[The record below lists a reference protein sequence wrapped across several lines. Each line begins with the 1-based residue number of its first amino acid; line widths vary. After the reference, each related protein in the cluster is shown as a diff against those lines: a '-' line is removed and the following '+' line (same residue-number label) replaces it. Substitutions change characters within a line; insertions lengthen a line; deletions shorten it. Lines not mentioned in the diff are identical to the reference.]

1 MWLLEKSVRDA
12 IEAAT
17 RSGYVPNAVQ
27 EADFSARLFQSTA
40 DGGSRILTIAGD
52 QAEIAIKGVLTGSPN
67 FFAMLFGG
75 GNTTYGEINA
85 AIAAAEA
92 DPTVKGINYAID
104 SPGGEF
110 DGMFSTIE
118 TMRRVTKPTKAIGV
132 NKVASAAYAIAT
144 QADTIEAENAATR
157 FGSVGVVGTFV
168 LDEQVVEITSSN
180 APKKRPDV
188 TTAEGRAVVVEQLDA
203 MERVF
208 MDAIASGRKTTVEKI
223 IADFGQGATVL
234 AGEALSRG
242 MIDAVAKP
250 ALAVVKAAKPNT
262 APGGNRSKT
271 AMDLKELKAQ
281 HPETYAAAVQEG
293 INQERDR
300 VSAHLVMG
308 EASGDMKTA
317 VGAVKDG
324 SNMTA
329 TLQAQYLA
337 AGMNRADRS
346 ARVDDEK
353 AAADALAAAEK
364 GKGSEKADP
373 KEAFAALVLE
383 QMGEVNHA

>member
-1 MWLLEKSVRDA
+1 MWLLEKSVRDS
-12 IEAAT
+12 IESAM
-17 RSGYVPNAVQ
+17 RSGFKPNAQQ
-27 EADFSARLFQSTA
+27 EADFSARLFQSQA
-40 DGGSRILTIAGD
+40 DGGSRILSVAGD
-52 QAEIAIKGVLTGSPN
+52 QAEIEIKGALTSAPN
-67 FFAMLFGG
+67 FFAALFGG

-92 DPTVKGINYAID
+92 NPEVKKIAYAID

-118 TMRRVTKPTKAIGV
+118 AMRRVTKPTKVIGI
-132 NKVASAAYAIAT
+132 NKVASAAFAIAS

-157 FGSVGVVGTFV
+157 FGSVGVVAGFFV
-168 LDEQVVEITSSN
+168 DESVVEITSSN

-188 TTAEGRAVVVEQLDA
+188 TTPEGKAVVVEQLDA

-208 MDAIASGRKTTVEKI
+208 MEAIATGRKTTVDKI
-223 IADFGQGATVL
+223 IANYGQGATVL

-242 MIDAVAKP
+242 MIDSVAKP

-293 INQERDR
+293 ISQERDR

-308 EASGDMKTA
+308 DASGDMKTA
-317 VGAVKDG
+317 IGAIKDG
-324 SNMTA
+324 SQMTA
-329 TLQAQYLA
+329 TLSATYLA
-337 AGMNRADRS
+337 AGMNRSDRNARAAD
-346 ARVDDEK
+346 ETTI
-353 AAADALAAAEK
+353 AAATTAAAA
-364 GKGSEKADP
+364 GKGSEGVDP
-373 KEAFAALVLE
+373 QEAFATAVLA
-383 QMGEVNHA
+383 QMGEVQNA